1 VERILAG
8 DVDIV
13 VNTPFGAPGNGGP
26 RLDGYEIRTAAVTAG
41 IPCITTVQGM
51 AAAVQGVE
59 ALRRGDIGVR
69 SLQHLHASLEASR
82 ALTREARS

>member
-1 VERILAG
+1 VA
-8 DVDIV
+8 
-13 VNTPFGAPGNGGP
+13 
-26 RLDGYEIRTAAVTAG
+26 AG

-69 SLQHLHASLEASR
+69 SLQEVHA
-82 ALTREARS
+82 ALAPRP